1 MFDVDRWVEIFSSMR
16 RHKLRTFLTA
26 LSVWWGIFMLIIL
39 VGAGSG
45 LENSAEY
52 NFADDAKNSLWIFR
66 GRTSKPFQGLPVGRR
81 IQFTNEDT
89 ERLAREVPEI
99 DHLTGRYYLSGDIVI
114 SYKMKSLSYRVTGVH
129 PDHQILENTMMIRGR
144 YINDMDIKEARKV
157 CIIGDV
163 VRKALF
169 EDTDKSIVGE
179 EVSIG
184 GIKYTVVGEYTDQR
198 ENETR
203 VIYVPLS
210 TCQKIFSGSDRV
222 HQLMMTLGDAT
233 YEESVEI
240 ESQIRSSFAT
250 AHKFDPTDDQAL
262 YVNNDLENYQE
273 FRTVIGFI
281 KGFIW
286 FVGIG
291 SIIAGVI
298 GVSNIMLI
306 IVKDRTKEIGIRKAL
321 GATPTSIVAMILQES
336 IFITAIAGYLGL
348 LAGFG
353 LIYGIN
359 YFMKINELETEF
371 FRDPQV
377 NFTVVMAALLLLVL
391 SGALAG
397 LFPAMKASKIN
408 PVTAMKS

>member
-1 MFDVDRWVEIFSSMR
+1 
-16 RHKLRTFLTA
+16 
-26 LSVWWGIFMLIIL
+26 MLIIL

-52 NFADDAKNSLWIFR
+52 SFADDAKNSLWIFR

-81 IQFTNEDT
+81 IQFTNADT
-89 ERLAREVPEI
+89 ERLEAEIPEI
-99 DHLTGRYYLSGDIVI
+99 DHLTGRYYLSGDIVV
-114 SYKMKSLSYRVTGVH
+114 SYKLKSLSYRVTGVH
-129 PDHQILENTMMIRGR
+129 PDHQVLENTKMVRGR
-144 YINDMDIKEARKV
+144 YINNMDLKEGRKV

-163 VRKALF
+163 VKKALF
-169 EDTDKSIVGE
+169 EETTESIVGE
-179 EVSIG
+179 EVTIA

-203 VIYVPLS
+203 IIYVPIT
-210 TCQKIFSGSDRV
+210 TCQKLFSGSDRV
-222 HQLMMTLGDAT
+222 HQLMMTIGDAT
-233 YEESVEI
+233 YQESVAI
-240 ESQIRSSFAT
+240 ESQVRTSFAA
-250 AHKFDPTDDQAL
+250 AHNFDPSDDQAI
-262 YVNNDLENYQE
+262 YINNDLENYRE

-306 IVKDRTKEIGIRKAL
+306 IVKDRTKEIGIRKAM
-321 GATPTSIVAMILQES
+321 GATPRSIVAMILQES

-359 YFMKINELETEF
+359 YIITTNELETEF
-371 FRDPQV
+371 FRDPEV
-377 NFTVVMAALLLLVL
+377 NFTVVMSALGLLVL

-397 LFPAMKASKIN
+397 LFPALKAAKIN
-408 PVTAMKS
+408 PVTAMKG